1 MQVNKDHKIPRC
13 YVLTRGSVHR
23 VAKKLKPR
31 LLAAKNAGRHRSAVQ
46 ADSNS
51 KIGCSWSEAKLQ
63 FLGKLIESIKAL
75 LSKCSHND
83 SVVWIRIRQSSYGD
97 V

>member
-1 MQVNKDHKIPRC
+1 MPRSS
-13 YVLTRGSVHR
+13 VLTRGSVHR
-23 VAKKLKPR
+23 VTKKLKPR
-31 LLAAKNAGRHRSAVQ
+31 LLAAKNACRHRSAVQ

-63 FLGKLIESIKAL
+63 LLGKLIESIKAL
-75 LSKCSHND
+75 LSKCGHND